1 MGGGWGQII
10 SLALNKAKLD
20 WSQVFGEVLAWL
32 CHHRPL
38 RALYVFNQ
46 TPIASPISQ
55 PPQKSGKERTTSL
68 YLLNLQNNKM
78 SKIFEG
84 GEGTPLHRIVMM
96 MVEPKNIAGFSVTCT
111 ACIEKAHTSDEVS
124 LSSSSVQAMPEKVG
138 AFGGNWAKKL
148 IAR

>member
-1 MGGGWGQII
+1 MVLSVHRQTLMEIFFFGNSQYDLGGSII

-55 PPQKSGKERTTSL
+55 PPQKKWERVDHLSIPPQSSEQ
-68 YLLNLQNNKM
+68 QN
-78 SKIFEG
+78 
-84 GEGTPLHRIVMM
+84 
-96 MVEPKNIAGFSVTCT
+96 VE
-111 ACIEKAHTSDEVS
+111 D
-124 LSSSSVQAMPEKVG
+124 L
-138 AFGGNWAKKL
+138 
-148 IAR
+148 